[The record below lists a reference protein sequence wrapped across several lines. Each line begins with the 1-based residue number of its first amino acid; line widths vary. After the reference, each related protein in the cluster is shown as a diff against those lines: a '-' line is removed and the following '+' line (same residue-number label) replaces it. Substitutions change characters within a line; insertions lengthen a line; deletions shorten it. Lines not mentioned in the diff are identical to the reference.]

1 MDPGFARAAG
11 HALHSEGQG
20 SVPVGRSRHEGIRGR
35 CRGFKVYTPLPYV
48 NILGRCRRRAL
59 RLFGWAGVSRVGRRQ
74 AAPDNRTQ
82 GGHDA
87 PLERD
92 HLLHAGFQ
100 ACLLPADRFRP
111 LLRRRRGLR
120 LPLTPPGRT
129 PAGIAARREAGIL
142 PPMPDAVAIVAPE
155 PPWELFRARLLD
167 YVRRRLDDPAEAEDL
182 VQEVLARVSG
192 RLPELRT
199 REHLLPW
206 LYRITR
212 NALIDHYRAR
222 GRRPPLTV
230 LDTVTGTGPGSL
242 ATGEDEDPGADA
254 RAALAGCVEP
264 MLATLPPAYRE
275 ALHRVELLGERQVD
289 VAEELGLG
297 ISALKS
303 RVQRGRKLLHDAFTD
318 CCAVERDSAGG
329 VVGFE
334 RREGSECSG

>member
-1 MDPGFARAAG
+1 LQP
-11 HALHSEGQG
+11 
-20 SVPVGRSRHEGIRGR
+20 
-35 CRGFKVYTPLPYV
+35 
-48 NILGRCRRRAL
+48 
-59 RLFGWAGVSRVGRRQ
+59 
-74 AAPDNRTQ
+74 
-82 GGHDA
+82 
-87 PLERD
+87 
-92 HLLHAGFQ
+92 GFQ
-100 ACLLPADRFRP
+100 AHLLPAHRFRP
-111 LLRRRRGLR
+111 LLRRRGRLR
-120 LPLTPPGRT
+120 LPLTRSDRI

-142 PPMPDAVAIVAPE
+142 SRMPDAIAIVTPE

-222 GRRPPLTV
+222 GRRQPV
-230 LDTVTGTGPGSL
+230 VALDTVMGAGPGSL
-242 ATGEDEDPGADA
+242 AIGEDEDPGADA
-254 RAALAGCVEP
+254 RAALARCVEP

-303 RVQRGRKLLHDAFTD
+303 RVQRGRKLLHAAFTD
-318 CCAVERDSAGG
+318 CCALERDSTGG

-334 RREGSECSG
+334 RRDGVRCRP